1 MASEPILNEPTQ
13 LQLKKHPPNL
23 FLFSQVAAKL
33 KVGRALLHGLFV
45 IQIFDA
51 ENHRIG
57 LFGKGLS
64 LRGLSFLGRLW
75 AFPSPLVDFHVLSKR
90 G

>member
-23 FLFSQVAAKL
+23 FLFSHVAAKL
-33 KVGRALLHGLFV
+33 NVGRALLHGLFV
-45 IQIFDA
+45 LQIFDA

-57 LFGKGLS
+57 LFGEGLK
-64 LRGLSFLGRLW
+64 
-75 AFPSPLVDFHVLSKR
+75 PKR
-90 G
+90 VKLFG